1 MSFLE
6 IARACVARGWY
17 VIPCYPETKNAA
29 IKGGKGRGWRD
40 SFNTERQVSNWWNA
54 RPDCNVAI
62 ACGPSVVTILDV
74 DHGLKTY
81 EDFLRFKELLGLP
94 DTYTVHTGR
103 RFNKDTGEPEYGVQM
118 YFAGSVRSI
127 DFMLADG
134 CCGQVRSENHYV
146 MSAGSIHPDSKEA
159 YEVIMGNPDAL
170 APIPDC
176 VRTLEPIK
184 LKPAEPGKP
193 MEKIPEGAGRH
204 AALTSLAGTLRN
216 KGFDKDGILAQLIPA
231 NESMCEV
238 PVSSEDLEHIA
249 DSVSRYPVPQ
259 PDPIAV
265 IGGVKTEEPHEPVD
279 WRTLFH
285 TRDEVINC
293 PPPTFLIDQFLA
305 RQAICAIAAPVAQR
319 KSLIALNVARSLC
332 TGEPLFGFL
341 PVVNRPSRVLYL
353 CPEMGLVSLSDR
365 IRKIG
370 VAECLGDTLFLRSMN
385 MRTLELLDIPEAALE
400 GSVLIIDTA
409 IRFLKGDENSSKD
422 MQLFSDTLFTIQR
435 RQGRDGAIMALYHSP
450 KATKDVSEL
459 TLENCMRGSGEL
471 GATITDAHGTRLQNP
486 TDPYNSASFLRHVK
500 CRDYKGVDDFEFSS
514 DLATG
519 VLTRSGDAGVR
530 AVLSTNT
537 GGNKANRDGLD
548 EAAKAIIRAN
558 LDMTVPALIVK
569 LREAGID
576 RKKSWVGNARMDIRG
591 SGVRLTA
598 G

>member
-1 MSFLE
+1 MEMTLLE
-6 IARACVARGWY
+6 TALSCVRRGWA
-17 VIPCYPETKNAA
+17 VCPCNGKVTMYEGGYKDATADEEQVRAWWESKPQANPGIAPGKSGISVLDVDTGLTDEESLRAFMRERGIPETFAVRT
-29 IKGGKGRGWRD
+29 GKRPQYRVQLYFTGCAGD
-40 SFNTERQVSNWWNA
+40 SFNGWQ
-54 RPDCNVAI
+54 D
-62 ACGPSVVTILDV
+62 G
-74 DHGLKTY
+74 
-81 EDFLRFKELLGLP
+81 
-94 DTYTVHTGR
+94 
-103 RFNKDTGEPEYGVQM
+103 EYGGDLR
-118 YFAGSVRSI
+118 ATWG
-127 DFMLADG
+127 
-134 CCGQVRSENHYV
+134 HV
-146 MSAGSIHPDSKEA
+146 MAPGSIHPESGEP
-159 YEVIMGNPDAL
+159 YTILWERPL
-170 APIPDC
+170 APVPAW
-176 VRTLEPIK
+176 VRSLKRHKKEQPALQDPTAAIVEWRNDTLYRVLCK
-184 LKPAEPGKP
+184 HRAN
-193 MEKIPEGAGRH
+193 GADDEMLRDF
-204 AALTSLAGTLRN
+204 ALR
-216 KGFDKDGILAQLIPA
+216 ILAKMPNPLDEA
-231 NESMCEV
+231 E
-238 PVSSEDLEHIA
+238 LEQVITNA
-249 DSVSRYPVPQ
+249 CKQPIGV
-259 PDPIAV
+259 PDPVAV
-265 IGGVKTEEPHEPVD
+265 IGGVKAEEPQEPLD

-341 PVVNRPSRVLYL
+341 RVVNQPSRVLYL

-471 GATITDAHGTRLQNP
+471 GAAITDAHGTRLQNP
-486 TDPYNSASFLRHVK
+486 TDPYNSASFLRHIK

-519 VLTRSGDAGVR
+519 VLTRSGDASVR
-530 AVLSTNT
+530 AVLSINT
-537 GGNKANRDGLD
+537 GGNKANRDGQD

-569 LREAGID
+569 LKEAGID

-591 SGVRLTA
+591 SGVRLTV